1 MLRGCDLGARVGCT
15 CTHQLAVHLP
25 CCYWQGYLKHVTGD
39 HEFTDASFFY
49 RLFEHPGRTTQRR
62 PRRRSSVIANT
73 AMRAPAADVG
83 VKLGTVPEPDDPV
96 GVDRPGVHIAYDKLP
111 EWARGK
117 EVEELLELTIK
128 SGWMVKQGHK
138 IKNWRRRWFVL
149 RGFQLK
155 YYKAEQGADS
165 NKKVQGLI
173 DVRDFNVQRATIAK
187 SKLALRLVSRQSAN
201 QDYLLYAESVTEY
214 EQWFKVLGEAIFVY
228 SHLDVPS

>member
-1 MLRGCDLGARVGCT
+1 MLRGCDLVCARFGCT
-15 CTHQLAVHLP
+15 CTLQLAVRWAY
-25 CCYWQGYLKHVTGD
+25 CCWQGYLKHVTGD

-138 IKNWRRRWFVL
+138 VCAARCWVWCIVARCSVWWGLARSKTGEDGGSCFV
-149 RGFQLK
+149 G
-155 YYKAEQGADS
+155 S
-165 NKKVQGLI
+165 SSS
-173 DVRDFNVQRATIAK
+173 TT
-187 SKLALRLVSRQSAN
+187 RQSKGLTLTRRCRA
-201 QDYLLYAESVTEY
+201 
-214 EQWFKVLGEAIFVY
+214 
-228 SHLDVPS
+228 